1 MHTVTETVATSGST
15 ADGALVRVAVA
26 GATGY
31 TGQELL
37 RLLPRHPRVSI
48 VAATSSGATP
58 ARKLPAL
65 SRIFTGTIVPL
76 DAAQLARDADV
87 VFLALPDAAAAE
99 LAPRFAD
106 AGVRVIDL
114 SGALRL
120 RDATVRA
127 KWYPETHALPEGLAY
142 GLTEHERAQ
151 IRSAR

>member
-1 MHTVTETVATSGST
+1 MHTLSETETTARRT
-15 ADGALVRVAVA
+15 ADSVRVAVA

-37 RLLPRHPRVSI
+37 RLLARHPHVSI
-48 VAATSSGATP
+48 VAATSSGATA

-65 SRIFTGTIVPL
+65 ARIWSGSITPL
-76 DAAQLARDADV
+76 NPESLARDADL
-87 VFLALPDAAAAE
+87 VFLALPDVAAAE

-120 RDATVRA
+120 RDGALRA
-127 KWYPETHALPEGLAY
+127 RWYPETHALPGGLAY
-142 GLTEHERAQ
+142 GLTEF
-151 IRSAR
+151 ARDEV